1 MTPNIVPCFCCSDR
15 PFNLCCEPVLQDH
28 AKATQ
33 PEVLMRSRYTAY
45 VLKNETYLLATWAP
59 LTRPKAL
66 ALEES
71 KTKWLGLEVVS
82 SSAVSPDSDTGEVDF
97 RARFIERDM
106 ECTMQ
111 EKSRF
116 IRHSGLWYYLDG
128 DCEITREKIARNGDC
143 PCGSGK
149 KFKRCCLQIT
159 S

>member
-1 MTPNIVPCFCCSDR
+1 MTINFAPCFCCSDR
-15 PFNLCCEPVLQDH
+15 PFNLCCEPILQDH
-28 AKATQ
+28 AKATV

-59 LTRPKAL
+59 STRPGAL
-66 ALEES
+66 LLEES
-71 KTKWLGLEVVS
+71 TTKWLGLEIIASTEVV
-82 SSAVSPDSDTGEVDF
+82 PESDTGEVEF
-97 RARFIERDM
+97 KARFIEGDQLY
-106 ECTMQ
+106 TMH

-128 DCEITREKIARNGDC
+128 TCEIDKQKVARNGHC